1 MFYQVPTR
9 FIKFQHSIHTALDFQ
24 FSQEVISEAEE
35 NGTVRVCVE
44 IVTDIFLPRNVE
56 IRVFTQDG
64 NATGNYRIARIF
76 RGGIKFRGMTARK
89 SFL

>member
-1 MFYQVPTR
+1 MLFIATRTTCMHNTMF
-9 FIKFQHSIHTALDFQ
+9 SIHTALDVQ
-24 FSQEVISEAEE
+24 FSQEVISGAEE

-44 IVTDIFLPRNVE
+44 IVTDIFLPINVE

-76 RGGIKFRGMTARK
+76 RGYKFLQNDR
-89 SFL
+89 